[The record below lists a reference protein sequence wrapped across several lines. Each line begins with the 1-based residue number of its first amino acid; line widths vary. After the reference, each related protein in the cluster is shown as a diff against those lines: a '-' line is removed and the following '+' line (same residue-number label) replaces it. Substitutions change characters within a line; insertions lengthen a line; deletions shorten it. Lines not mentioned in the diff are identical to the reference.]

1 MINHDFVDGFAMTLN
16 FEAEFSALVTVLGV
30 LIITPKNV
38 STHGPLLFLGKSPM
52 RVESFENICL
62 NNIIEYTWIY

>member
-1 MINHDFVDGFAMTLN
+1 
-16 FEAEFSALVTVLGV
+16 
-30 LIITPKNV
+30 
-38 STHGPLLFLGKSPM
+38 LFLGKSPM